1 MRIPLIMLNFCS
13 IPVRLF
19 LFLAATCC
27 LSLPAQIKPIDT
39 ETFFITPDAPSTL
52 RWRME
57 NAVTNKTLSYSIT
70 DYSGNPVTSFTS
82 APAVIKGDTV
92 EVTLALPPG
101 YYELTFEASPSLA
114 CGIVSIPAFDRAR
127 LDPFFC
133 IDSALSWLERSEARR
148 TSLIRMMHRS
158 GIALSRERFSWQ
170 RISPSRGKWNWEGAA
185 QRQYDRLRE
194 TYVREG
200 VPLLDMF
207 HDSPLWMERP
217 GSYPVE
223 LLTATDD
230 LATIARRWGANWNA
244 LELWNETDSAAFAGN
259 RAMDQYLPFVHAVAW
274 TWTRN
279 NFSSRLGSAVF
290 AGFYQLI
297 ADNATRNGI
306 FDSSDFISFHI
317 YGPPDSIGDTVKK
330 VRNWAASAGR
340 PHVPLWVTETGSPWT
355 DGTDR
360 APLREDQGSALNITA
375 KVIEGRALGIMR
387 LFPFVMPY
395 YRETGKNYGMVGK
408 DGTALRS
415 FAAYAWSIT
424 ALANKDYIGDLILPS
439 GSAVKLSRLFAAPDS
454 DEIIAVLYTG
464 KSARA
469 GASVALH
476 DNIPLSAIRDI
487 RGLDGRHLTAA
498 SSRAIPVP
506 DGLTW
511 LTFDRAA
518 LRQSGAIKAQ
528 TPAMS
533 FYELAQK
540 PDPGRLPPSPVVLQ
554 FVPDPSRIMQASEMS
569 ILNLGAI
576 TDVPLD
582 FRAVNLDP
590 DHAQTITMR
599 LHVGPRGRASTPLGE
614 PKTLTLAP
622 RSQQAIN
629 WRVNPGNALRDTNVM
644 TIRATATYDPASPAA
659 ATTRVPPLSID
670 FLTEKTLPQL
680 LELYGKKV
688 RLPITDLSLW
698 NKNYINEGKEGKLGI
713 TAKGKEYVR
722 LDVRFGKDGTEW
734 DYWVYPR
741 FTFPKETDI
750 RGAEGMTIRARATHP
765 SAIRAFV
772 WKTSESGY
780 FTRNPVIPADG
791 EWHACFIPFASM
803 PRQFNSKPDPDGNL
817 VDHLHNVKQIAIGMN
832 MQLRVN
838 TLDVSDVIIV
848 WPKK

>member
-1 MRIPLIMLNFCS
+1 MPDFCP

-19 LFLAATCC
+19 AFPVVILCC
-27 LSLPAQIKPIDT
+27 LSLRAQFKPVDT
-39 ETFFITPDAPSTL
+39 EDFLVTPDTPSTL
-52 RWRME
+52 RWRMG
-57 NAVTNKTLSYSIT
+57 NTAANKTLSYSIT
-70 DYSGNPVTSFTS
+70 DYEGNPVTFLKY
-82 APAVIKGDTV
+82 APAVVKGDTV
-92 EVTLALPPG
+92 EATLALPQG
-101 YYELTFEASPSLA
+101 YYELTFDANPA
-114 CGIVSIPAFDRAR
+114 QTCGIVSIPAFERTR

-133 IDSALSWLERSEARR
+133 IDSALSWLERSGDRR
-148 TSLIRMMHRS
+148 RSLIRMMRRS

-194 TYVREG
+194 TYAREG

-207 HDSPLWMERP
+207 HDAPLWMERP

-230 LATIARRWGANWNA
+230 LATIARRWGDNWNA

-259 RAMDQYLPFVHAVAW
+259 RAMDQYAPFVHAAAW

-279 NFSSRLGSAVF
+279 QFRSRLGGAVF
-290 AGFYQLI
+290 AGFYQHI
-297 ADNATRNGI
+297 ADNAARNGI
-306 FDSSDFISFHI
+306 FQSSDFISFHI
-317 YGPPDSIGDTVKK
+317 YGPADSIGETMKK
-330 VRNWAASAGR
+330 FRFWAASAGR

-360 APLREDQGSALNITA
+360 ASLHEDQSSALNITT
-375 KVIEGRALGIMR
+375 KVIECRAYGIVR
-387 LFPFVMPY
+387 LFPFVMPC

-424 ALANKDYIGDLILPS
+424 ALANKDYLGDLIFPS
-439 GSAVKLSRLFAAPDS
+439 GSAVKLSRLFGAPGS
-454 DEIIAVLYTG
+454 DEIVAVLYTG
-464 KSARA
+464 KPASAE
-469 GASVALH
+469 ASVTLH

-487 RGLDGRHLTAA
+487 RGLDGRRLTAS

-518 LRQSGAIKAQ
+518 LQQSGAINAR

-533 FYELAQK
+533 FYELARK

-569 ILNLGAI
+569 VINLGAI

-599 LHVGPRGRASTPLGE
+599 LHMGPRGRADTPLGE
-614 PKTLTLAP
+614 PQTLTLAP
-622 RSQQAIN
+622 RSQQAVN
-629 WRVNPGNALRDTNVM
+629 WRVNLGDALRDTPVM
-644 TIRATATYDPASPAA
+644 TIRATATRDPASPAA
-659 ATTRVPPLSID
+659 ATTRIPPLSVD
-670 FLTEKTLPQL
+670 FLAEKTLAQL

-688 RLPITDLSLW
+688 RLPVTDLSLW
-698 NKNYINEGKEGKLGI
+698 NKNYINEGKDGEIEI
-713 TAKGKEYVR
+713 TAKGKEFVR

-741 FTFPKETDI
+741 FNFPKGTDI
-750 RGAEGMTIRARATHP
+750 KGAEGMIIRARATHP

-772 WKTSESGY
+772 WKSSESGY

-791 EWHACFIPFASM
+791 EWHTCFIPFASM
-803 PRQFNSKPDPDGNL
+803 PWQFNSKPDPDGSL
-817 VDHLHNVKQIAIGMN
+817 VDHLQHVQQIAIGMN